1 MERVL
6 NLLRSRL
13 RLNEGEDIEVEFSD
27 MDNERL
33 KLSKFFVVRKVLTRK
48 KFRPTIVMGVIKEL
62 WKPKVAVEA
71 MAIGEDWEAIGRV
84 VKVDCD
90 AYGGCVGEF
99 LHLRVGMDV
108 TLPLK
113 RGLKDIVWNVVEGWS
128 TYIGFEEDM
137 NYMEVDDNGEF
148 IRVTAEEGW
157 LCKIR
162 GTGLQVE
169 QGGVINESG
178 EKA

>member
-1 MERVL
+1 
-6 NLLRSRL
+6 
-13 RLNEGEDIEVEFSD
+13 
-27 MDNERL
+27 
-33 KLSKFFVVRKVLTRK
+33 
-48 KFRPTIVMGVIKEL
+48 MGVIKEL

-99 LHLRVGMDV
+99 LCLRVGIDV

-113 RGLKDIVWNVVEGWS
+113 RGLKDTVWNVVEGWS

-148 IRVTAEEGW
+148 IRVAVEEGG
-157 LCKIR
+157 LCEIG

-169 QGGVINESG
+169 QGGVVNESG
-178 EKA
+178 ERA

>member
-1 MERVL
+1 
-6 NLLRSRL
+6 
-13 RLNEGEDIEVEFSD
+13 
-27 MDNERL
+27 
-33 KLSKFFVVRKVLTRK
+33 
-48 KFRPTIVMGVIKEL
+48 MGVIKEL

-71 MAIGEDWEAIGRV
+71 MAIGEDCILFSFNTEEDMRIILRGRPWFFGVLGLNTWASPILMYVRMGEMLGEAIGRV

-99 LHLRVGMDV
+99 LCLRVGIDV

-113 RGLKDIVWNVVEGWS
+113 RGLKDTVWNVVEGWS

-148 IRVTAEEGW
+148 IRVAVEEGG
-157 LCKIR
+157 LCEIG

-169 QGGVINESG
+169 QGGVVNESG
-178 EKA
+178 ERA

>member
-27 MDNERL
+27 TENERL
-33 KLSKFFVVRKVLTRK
+33 KLSKFFVVGKVLTRK
-48 KFRPTIVMGVIKEL
+48 KFRHTIVIGVIKEL

-71 MAIGEDWEAIGRV
+71 MAIGEDCILFSFNTEEDMRIILRGRPWFFGEAIGRV

-90 AYGGCVGEF
+90 AYEGCVGEF
-99 LHLRVGMDV
+99 LRLRVRIDV

-113 RGLKDIVWNVVEGWS
+113 YGLKDTVWNVVEGWS
-128 TYIGFEEDM
+128 TYIGF
-137 NYMEVDDNGEF
+137 G
-148 IRVTAEEGW
+148 
-157 LCKIR
+157 
-162 GTGLQVE
+162 
-169 QGGVINESG
+169 
-178 EKA
+178 

>member
-27 MDNERL
+27 TENERL
-33 KLSKFFVVRKVLTRK
+33 KLSKFFVVGKVLTRK
-48 KFRPTIVMGVIKEL
+48 KFRHTIVIGVIKEL

-90 AYGGCVGEF
+90 AYEGCVGEF
-99 LHLRVGMDV
+99 LRLRVRIDV

-113 RGLKDIVWNVVEGWS
+113 YGLKVRTQYGTWLKVGQPTLGSVRGS
-128 TYIGFEEDM
+128 RLVHFGL
-137 NYMEVDDNGEF
+137 
-148 IRVTAEEGW
+148 EEGDF
-157 LCKIR
+157 R
-162 GTGLQVE
+162 G
-169 QGGVINESG
+169 
-178 EKA
+178 